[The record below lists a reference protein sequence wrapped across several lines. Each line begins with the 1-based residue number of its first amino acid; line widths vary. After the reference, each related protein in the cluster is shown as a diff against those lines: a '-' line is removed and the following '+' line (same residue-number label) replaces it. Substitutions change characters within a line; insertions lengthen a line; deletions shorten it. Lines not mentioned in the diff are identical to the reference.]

1 MNMITRHNYE
11 EFFILYMDNELSS
24 EERRMVEDFVQL
36 HPDLKEELDIL
47 LQYKLEP
54 DSNIIFNAKEDLMK
68 VNGDTPVT
76 LTNYEEWLLLS
87 LDNELTADQQ
97 KAVDRF
103 LQANPAIQQEF
114 SLLQRTHLHPEKV
127 VFAGKAT
134 LYRKEEKVRP
144 LFSSKWRVAAA
155 ILVLLLGAMTV
166 VIINNKP
173 SGNKGGDIATVP
185 GNEQKV
191 TGKEPNPI
199 VQPANKDAV
208 ALTEEKEIP
217 VNNSPLTTDQV
228 KPFNNNAVAVKEK
241 NISPKEVL
249 QKDILPQETKN
260 ETVIASNN
268 EKPSNN
274 LPVPLNNPNLNN
286 NKNDA
291 ANPIAKNND
300 IPKEIINPKNLSTD
314 VAVTKQPTPP
324 SIVQASYPADNED
337 LDQTNGK
344 KNKLRGFFRKVTR
357 TFEKRTNMDA
367 TTDDNKLL
375 VAGLSIKLK

>member
-1 MNMITRHNYE
+1 MITRHNYE
-11 EFFILYMDNELSS
+11 EFFILYMDNELGSD
-24 EERRMVEDFVQL
+24 ERRMVEAFVQL
-36 HPDLKEELDIL
+36 HPDLKEELDLL

-54 DSNIIFNAKEDLMK
+54 DNNITFSGKEELMK

-76 LTNYEEWLLLS
+76 LANYEEWSLLY

-97 KAVDRF
+97 KTVDRF
-103 LQANPAIQQEF
+103 LSANPALQKEF
-114 SLLQRTHLHPEKV
+114 SLLQRTHLQPEKI
-127 VFAGKAT
+127 VFAGKES

-144 LFSSKWRVAAA
+144 LFTLRWRVAAA

-166 VIINNKP
+166 IIVNNKP

-185 GNEQKV
+185 GNEQK
-191 TGKEPNPI
+191 TPGNENNPV
-199 VQPANKDAV
+199 VQPGNKEAV
-208 ALTEEKEIP
+208 AATEEKVIPANDPVATDKIKP
-217 VNNSPLTTDQV
+217 VN
-228 KPFNNNAVAVKEK
+228 KNAVAVKEK
-241 NISPKEVL
+241 NTIPKEVL
-249 QKDILPQETKN
+249 QKNNLPGETRN
-260 ETVIASNN
+260 ETVIANN
-268 EKPSNN
+268 DKPSNN
-274 LPVPLNNPNLNN
+274 LPVPLNNPNG

-291 ANPIAKNND
+291 GNAIAKNND
-300 IPKEIINPKNLSTD
+300 IPKEIINPKNIPSNVT
-314 VAVTKQPTPP
+314 VTKQSP
-324 SIVQASYPADNED
+324 SPSNIVQASYPADNNEG